1 MTHSSQYFS
10 QKPACLRMIKRCL
23 L

>member
-10 QKPACLRMIKRCL
+10 QKPACLGRIKRCL